1 MEFTNNSEL
10 INSLRKGDEK
20 AYMFLLDK
28 YHRRLYA
35 YAMNLVNNHALA
47 EDIVQNVFLKT
58 WNYRKKLNAEFSIQS
73 FLYKSIYNE
82 FVNSYK
88 KDKSVMML
96 QMKYY
101 ESLAEL
107 VENSDDKVIEKMI
120 RLVSKEIEKLPPK
133 CREIFSL
140 SKKEGLS
147 NIEIAEYLNIS
158 QKTVEAQITKGFN
171 TLRVKLRDNYNTIL
185 FMVFGI
191 HTEIDGL
198 ALPR

>member
-1 MEFTNNSEL
+1 MYFKNNSEL
-10 INSLRKGDEK
+10 IKSLRKGNEK

-35 YAMNLVNNHALA
+35 YAMSLINDHMLA

-58 WNYRKKLNAEFSIQS
+58 WQYRKKLNTEFSIQS

-88 KDKSVMML
+88 KDKSIMML

-101 ESLAEL
+101 QSLAEV
-107 VENSDDKVIEKMI
+107 VENSEDKVIEKMI
-120 RLVSKEIEKLPPK
+120 HIVSKEIEKLPPK
-133 CREIFSL
+133 CREVFSL

-147 NIEIAEYLNIS
+147 NIEIAEYLKIS
-158 QKTVEAQITKGFN
+158 PKTVEAQITKAFN
-171 TLRVKLRDNYNTIL
+171 VLRTSLKDEYRAVL
-185 FMVFGI
+185 FLVFGMHSMEDDI
-191 HTEIDGL
+191 KCN
-198 ALPR
+198 

>member
-1 MEFTNNSEL
+1 MDFTKNSEL
-10 INSLRKGDEK
+10 IKSLKSGDEK

-35 YAMNLVNNHALA
+35 YAMNLVNDRTLA

-58 WNYRKKLNAEFSIQS
+58 WQYRKKLNTEFSIQS

-101 ESLAEL
+101 ESLAEV
-107 VENSDDKVIEKMI
+107 VENSDDKIIEKMI
-120 RLVSKEIEKLPPK
+120 NLVSNEIEKLPPK
-133 CREIFSL
+133 CKEIFSL

-158 QKTVEAQITKGFN
+158 PKTVEAQITKAFSV
-171 TLRVKLRDNYNTIL
+171 LRISLKEKYHAIL
-185 FMVFGI
+185 FLVFGI
-191 HTEIDGL
+191 KSDENDL
-198 ALPR
+198 ELSQ

>member
-10 INSLRKGDEK
+10 IKSLKKGDEK

-58 WNYRKKLNAEFSIQS
+58 WRYRKKLNAEFSIQS

-101 ESLAEL
+101 ESLAEI
-107 VENSDDKVIEKMI
+107 VENSDDKIIEKMI
-120 RLVSKEIEKLPPK
+120 HLVSKEVEKLPPK
-133 CREIFSL
+133 CKQIFSL
-140 SKKEGLS
+140 SKKEGLT
-147 NIEIAEYLNIS
+147 NVEISEYLNIS
-158 QKTVEAQITKGFN
+158 TKTVEAQITKAFRI
-171 TLRVKLRDNYNTIL
+171 LRSKMENKIEIL
-185 FMVFGI
+185 LFYVCN
-191 HTEIDGL
+191 L
-198 ALPR
+198 ALYKD

>member
-1 MEFTNNSEL
+1 MDFTNNSDL
-10 INSLRKGDEK
+10 IKSLGKGDEK

-28 YHRRLYA
+28 YHRRLYG
-35 YAMNLVNNHALA
+35 YAMSLINDHTLA

-58 WNYRKKLNAEFSIQS
+58 WQHRKKLNAEFSIQS

-82 FVNSYK
+82 FINSYK

-101 ESLAEL
+101 QSLAEV
-107 VENSDDKVIEKMI
+107 VENSDDKMIEKMI
-120 RLVSKEIEKLPPK
+120 HVVTKEIEKLPPK

-158 QKTVEAQITKGFN
+158 PKTVEAQITKAFN
-171 TLRVKLRDNYNTIL
+171 VLRISLKHKYNTIL
-185 FMVFGI
+185 FLVFGM
-191 HTEIDGL
+191 HSDENDVEL
-198 ALPR
+198 R

>member
-1 MEFTNNSEL
+1 MDFTKNSEL
-10 INSLRKGDEK
+10 IKSLKSGDEK

-35 YAMNLVNNHALA
+35 YAMNLVNDHTLA

-58 WNYRKKLNAEFSIQS
+58 WQYRKKLNTELSIQS

-101 ESLAEL
+101 ESLVEV
-107 VENSDDKVIEKMI
+107 VENSDDKIIEKMI
-120 RLVSKEIEKLPPK
+120 NLVSKEIEKLPPK
-133 CREIFSL
+133 CKEIFSL

-158 QKTVEAQITKGFN
+158 PKTVEAQITKAFSV
-171 TLRVKLRDNYNTIL
+171 LRISLKEKYHTIL
-185 FMVFGI
+185 FLVFGI
-191 HTEIDGL
+191 KSDENDL
-198 ALPR
+198 ELSQ